1 MTYEHDP
8 KTFDLRQRLQASE
21 ERVGTYQGLYSA
33 SLTKIHKL
41 ESRVARLKLAQ
52 RRAHLPFQGSI
63 E

>member
-1 MTYEHDP
+1 MTYEYDP

-33 SLTKIHKL
+33 SLSKIRKL
-41 ESRVARLKLAQ
+41 ESRVGRLKFAQ
-52 RRAHLPFQGSI
+52 RKAHLPFKGFI

>member
-1 MTYEHDP
+1 MTYEYDP

-33 SLTKIHKL
+33 SLNKIHKL
-41 ESRVARLKLAQ
+41 ESRVSRLKVAQ
-52 RRAHLPFQGSI
+52 RRAHLPFKGCI

>member
-1 MTYEHDP
+1 MTHEYDP

-33 SLTKIHKL
+33 SLNKIHKL
-41 ESRVARLKLAQ
+41 ESRVGRLKVAQ
-52 RRAHLPFQGSI
+52 RRAHLPFKGCI